1 MMMSNLAGIQRRK
14 NWLPHAGFVL
24 VYILWGANMASMKI
38 GGKHW
43 DPFVFNGLRYVL
55 VALIFWL
62 YAYFYHRRGNMSLRM
77 KRRDFFAIIGLG
89 VVSSVGMEALLGLA
103 LQYSNTANGAVLG
116 RGLMPAITVVL
127 ALMARRIR
135 LNRFIAIGLP
145 AAFAGVAVMVAAG
158 PTGLHLGGE
167 TLFGD
172 SLLLLRSVLGALYL
186 TWMSRYLP
194 KYPLPLLLAWEM
206 TAGAVALLPFSI
218 WGISQGLLLSVPS
231 VGWISLLYTVLFGS
245 VLGFGLHNWCLARL
259 GPIQSSTY
267 GYLHPLTSAAAGMLL
282 LGETLHTNQVLGGV
296 VVLLSMYMVQRG
308 GRLAGKQAMERQRAG
323 DAENAVG

>member
-1 MMMSNLAGIQRRK
+1 MINSKQSSITNSKA
-14 NWLPHAGFVL
+14 WLPHAGFVL

-43 DPFVFNGLRYVL
+43 DPFVFNGLRYVF

-116 RGLMPAITVVL
+116 RGLMPAITVLL
-127 ALMARRIR
+127 ALLARRIR
-135 LNRFIAIGLP
+135 LNRYIAIGLP

-158 PTGLHLGGE
+158 PGGLHLGGE
-167 TLFGD
+167 TMLGD
-172 SLLLLRSVLGALYL
+172 GLLLLRSVLGALYL

-206 TAGAVALLPFSI
+206 TAGAVALLPFSV
-218 WGISQGLLLSVPS
+218 WGVSQGLLLTVPP

-267 GYLHPLTSAAAGMLL
+267 GYLHPLTSAAAGMVL
-282 LGETLHTNQVLGGV
+282 LGETLRTNQVLGGI
-296 VVLLSMYMVQRG
+296 VVLASMYLVQRG
-308 GRLAGKQAMERQRAG
+308 GRQAGKHARERQRMA
-323 DAENAVG
+323 AEESA